1 MAAYEAFLQHS
12 FPIHPGPRV
21 FLGRALRCRVIFN
34 SAVVGAL
41 VVETHD
47 MIWRY
52 CIFYIATVWFAAGFQ
67 GNPANAQSR
76 VGEAVLVKNEVVRV
90 DGAASRQINVGDGL
104 LRDET
109 VRTGVDSA
117 ARIVMA
123 DSTNLS
129 LGPDATIKLD
139 RTVFDDEHHYRN
151 IAIRLASGALRF
163 VTGHS
168 DKTAYKLVTPVA
180 AIGVRG
186 TTLDILSQRGAT
198 TVVLQEGIAIA
209 CALSGQCVSLTQ
221 PGDTVVITSTNGK
234 VTTQK
239 FSIPPWS
246 FAANCQA
253 APGLCTITQYADA
266 TPGVPAAVLCGR

>member
-1 MAAYEAFLQHS
+1 MF
-12 FPIHPGPRV
+12 R
-21 FLGRALRCRVIFN
+21 
-34 SAVVGAL
+34 
-41 VVETHD
+41 
-47 MIWRY
+47 RY
-52 CIFYIATVWFAAGFQ
+52 CIFFATVFCAVGFEI
-67 GNPANAQSR
+67 NPASAQSR

-90 DGAASRQINVGDGL
+90 EGVASRQISIGDAL

-109 VRTGVDSA
+109 VRTGFDSA

-129 LGPDATIKLD
+129 LGPSATIKLD
-139 RTVFDDEHHYRN
+139 RTIFDDEHHYRD

-186 TTLDILSQRGAT
+186 TTLDILSQRGKT
-198 TVVLQEGIAIA
+198 TVVLQEGVAIV
-209 CALSGQCVSLTQ
+209 CTLSGQCLTLTQ
-221 PGDTVVITSTNGK
+221 PGETIVITSTNGR
-234 VTTQK
+234 VTTQR
-239 FSIPPWS
+239 FSTPPWS

-253 APGLCTITQYADA
+253 APGLCTVTQYADA
-266 TPGVPAAVLCGR
+266 SPVNPAGALCGR